1 MTIDITPSIASS
13 RFSPALGARHTKVAD
28 TADTGRSQR
37 ARPLRVLM
45 ILESDFMKQG
55 GGGAESQVRT
65 LAAHLV
71 RLKQGVTVVVP
82 MLARGPRAKTER
94 CQKIPVARIAYPYWR
109 VIGGGIMCARFAAF
123 LIANRNRYDAWHVH
137 IAHHLGAVACLLGPV
152 LKKPVIVKISG
163 FWELERGIVAQKR
176 SVLTRLARACFQR
189 ATVLQA
195 ISTRIAHDLV
205 EHGFPP
211 ERVVVLPN
219 AVDTRRFSVESSA
232 PDGTFSAVFVGRLVP
247 EKDLSV
253 LLRGWARAFRGQTDT
268 RLKLVGRGPE
278 EQALRELAA
287 SLGIADQVEFPGHC
301 ESVQDLLAQSH
312 VGLLPSRVE
321 GLSNTLLEYMASGL
335 PTIATRVSGS
345 EDFVDHG
352 RSGWLFEVGDEQALA
367 EHLRNAYSM
376 ERGALRELGR
386 EARRTIERKATL
398 EIVVE
403 RLMQLYREPIS
414 A

>member
-1 MTIDITPSIASS
+1 MT
-13 RFSPALGARHTKVAD
+13 ALPD
-28 TADTGRSQR
+28 TTAKPRSER

-71 RLKQGVTVVVP
+71 KLKQGVTVVVP
-82 MLARGPRAKTER
+82 MLARGSQVKTER
-94 CQKIPVARIAYPYWR
+94 CQKIPVARIQYPYWR

-137 IAHHLGAVACLLGPV
+137 IAHHLGAVACLLGP
-152 LKKPVIVKISG
+152 LLNKPVIVKISG

-176 SVLTRLARACFQR
+176 SLLTKLARACFQR

-205 EHGFPP
+205 EQGFP
-211 ERVVVLPN
+211 EDRVVVLPN
-219 AVDTRRFSVESSA
+219 AVDTRRFHVESA
-232 PDGTFSAVFVGRLVP
+232 PPEGPFTAVFVGRLVP
-247 EKDLSV
+247 EKDLTV

-268 RLKLVGRGPE
+268 RLMLVGRGPE
-278 EQALRELAA
+278 EQSLRALAGE
-287 SLGIADQVEFPGHC
+287 LGIAEQVAFLGHC
-301 ESVQDLLAQSH
+301 DSVQDLLARSH
-312 VGLLPSRVE
+312 IGLLPSRVE

-345 EDFVDHG
+345 EDFVDHE

-367 EHLRNAYSM
+367 DHL
-376 ERGALRELGR
+376 
-386 EARRTIERKATL
+386 
-398 EIVVE
+398 
-403 RLMQLYREPIS
+403 
-414 A
+414 